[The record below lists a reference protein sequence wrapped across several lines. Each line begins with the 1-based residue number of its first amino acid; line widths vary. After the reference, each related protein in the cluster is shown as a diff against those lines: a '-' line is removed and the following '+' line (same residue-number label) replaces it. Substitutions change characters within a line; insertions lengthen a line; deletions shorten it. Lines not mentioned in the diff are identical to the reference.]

1 MGCPKFGLER
11 APDECDG
18 NRDRDLVSHVFIKEH
33 QSVFIA
39 VFFLSLSHLYVI
51 FDISF
56 FRKVMEVTKVGGEQ
70 KNTSELIG
78 ILFHYLHLRGW

>member
-1 MGCPKFGLER
+1 MGCPKFGLEW

-18 NRDRDLVSHVFIKEH
+18 NRDRDLVSHVFIKNIS
-33 QSVFIA
+33 QCLLL
-39 VFFLSLSHLYVI
+39 FFLSLSHLYVI

-78 ILFHYLHLRGW
+78 ILFHYLHLRRW

>member
-1 MGCPKFGLER
+1 MVEIGTVTSLAMSLLKNISQFL
-11 APDECDG
+11 
-18 NRDRDLVSHVFIKEH
+18 LL
-33 QSVFIA
+33 
-39 VFFLSLSHLYVI
+39 FFLSLSHLYVI

-78 ILFHYLHLRGW
+78 ILFHYLHLRRW

>member
-1 MGCPKFGLER
+1 MEIGTVTSLAMSLLRTSASAYC
-11 APDECDG
+11 C
-18 NRDRDLVSHVFIKEH
+18 
-33 QSVFIA
+33 
-39 VFFLSLSHLYVI
+39 FFLSLSHLYVI

-78 ILFHYLHLRGW
+78 ILFHYLHLRRW